1 MEKIEPDF
9 NPFADLS
16 VTMVGVFFV
25 ILSLLLLTIS
35 ISRERVRAVKTE
47 YLPVYVGEREI
58 DGRTNVFFTAMGGE
72 IPSQE
77 DLSRML
83 RGESLEMKNFYIR
96 YSFETSGDI
105 NCTGFFPEL
114 KKSPV
119 PAEKDNQKLLSL
131 VEKNSGEHPPWRW
144 KVSIFI
150 LDKRGVDQAARFMRL
165 AIEKGYRVS
174 VAFHQ
179 RGWYYIYSCSLGTS
193 IPIFEF

>member
-35 ISRERVRAVKTE
+35 LKREKERAVKTE
-47 YLPVYVGEREI
+47 YLPIYVGKKDLE
-58 DGRTNVFFTAMGGE
+58 GRTNVFFTAMGGE
-72 IPSQE
+72 IPSLQ
-77 DLSRML
+77 DLKKIAE
-83 RGESLEMKNFYIR
+83 GAPLEMKNFLIR
-96 YSFETSGDI
+96 YSFETTGDI

-114 KKSPV
+114 KKNPV
-119 PAEKDNQKLLSL
+119 PAERDNRKLLAI
-131 VEKNSGEHPPWRW
+131 VRKQSGEKPHALW

-150 LDKRGVDQAARFMRL
+150 LDRKAVDQAAGFMKL
-165 AIEKGYRVS
+165 ALEDDYRVS
-174 VAFHQ
+174 IIFHQ
-179 RGWYYIYSCSLGTS
+179 PGWYYIYSCALGTS

>member
-25 ILSLLLLTIS
+25 ILSLLLLTVSLTQEKI
-35 ISRERVRAVKTE
+35 RAVKTE
-47 YLPVYVGEREI
+47 YLPVYVGEKEV
-58 DGRTNVFFTAMGGE
+58 DGRTNVFFTRMGGE
-72 IPSQE
+72 IPSQK
-77 DLSRML
+77 DLTRML
-83 RGESLEMKNFYIR
+83 NGESLEMKNFYIR

-114 KKSPV
+114 KKTLV
-119 PAEKDNQKLLSL
+119 PAERDNKKLLSI
-131 VEKNSGEHPPWRW
+131 VKKNTGNHPPWRW

-150 LDKRGVDQAARFMRL
+150 LDGKAVDQAAQFMRL